1 MKNNPRP
8 FEIYRHF
15 KGNCYQ
21 VLAIAESS
29 EDGTLQVV
37 YQGLYSPFKISVRPL
52 DMFLS
57 PVDKA
62 KYPDCKQEERFRL
75 INAGEVQQVKETEVA
90 TVVANSVVHEDLDDD
105 VIDPMLMKFL
115 DADTYEEKLNI
126 LVGLH
131 NRINQDMINTIAV
144 ALDVEVNE
152 GNLEERYEAIKNC
165 LITFEKYECNRL
177 R

>member
-1 MKNNPRP
+1 
-8 FEIYRHF
+8 
-15 KGNCYQ
+15 
-21 VLAIAESS
+21 
-29 EDGTLQVV
+29 
-37 YQGLYSPFKISVRPL
+37 
-52 DMFLS
+52 
-57 PVDKA
+57 
-62 KYPDCKQEERFRL
+62 
-75 INAGEVQQVKETEVA
+75 
-90 TVVANSVVHEDLDDD
+90 
-105 VIDPMLMKFL
+105 
-115 DADTYEEKLNI
+115 

>member
-1 MKNNPRP
+1 MQNNPKP

-21 VLAIAESS
+21 ILTLAESS
-29 EDGTLQVV
+29 EDGTMQVV

-57 PVDKA
+57 AVDKA
-62 KYPDCKQEERFRL
+62 KYPEAKQEFRFEL
-75 INAGEVQQVKETEVA
+75 IKAVEVQPITKTESVA
-90 TVVANSVVHEDLDDD
+90 VEEVVHEDLDDD

-131 NRINQDMINTIAV
+131 SRINQDMINTIAV
-144 ALDVEVNE
+144 ALDIEVNE
-152 GNLEERYEAIKNC
+152 GNLEERYDAIKNC